1 MTYTIKEIKGTE
13 AQYRYIKDVYQGLN
27 KVDQKLFDHIL
38 FSQLLRPHRDVWD
51 EEIYV
56 PVSSEFIR
64 KHFAKASWKNLEE
77 AGLINYTGYSIE
89 RGKSRE
95 FAVIP
100 EILDEFLKLGP
111 KHPTDKIVNLANGR
125 RYIPRPSSIYDENGN
140 KIPELIALSI
150 SAIKTCPFNFNDMN
164 ELREKL
170 EQKFDN
176 DKKAHEAGEITDST
190 LLSAK
195 GRYLNAKRIHQQ
207 VIAGAEHVEGAIY
220 SYIPHYTVQMSG
232 RVSERGG
239 GLQSAPRAM
248 KHAAFSNVPNLFNYD
263 LKSSQLN
270 IFITWVQEAGIDST
284 YLLQVRDDPNLM
296 SKLAERVG
304 LPRDKFKPIFYSVI
318 MGATVS
324 SNLERVKKRDVGN
337 NSIMK
342 TMSEAFPCPVELL
355 RAYKELLIVLK
366 PIKEVVDKWH
376 NWLLDVYV
384 PANRYRARGQYYLKN
399 QTGAILN
406 LTDLY
411 RKPRH
416 VIKSRLAA
424 FLLQGREAAFIHHLT
439 ILGEKYDYSVVSNQH
454 DGLTAKNP
462 IPNEAVQEAIRLSGL
477 ECAKIVEKPFIDVP
491 PPPMSKSKSSA
502 RGFGKDSTTKKVKN
516 QTENFLFAVESPH
529 DIAAMKLQKLYDAMP
544 KKPLPEPV
552 KPDRPLTDAESSM
565 GQHYYSVVDIT
576 GSVGQ
581 KWLLFPAIDVD
592 GSMYLPPVSDESSE
606 FDCSELENISEEE
619 EEAIVDRARNTFSN
633 ILRPETDF
641 PRNKRKLLEMWRWIQ
656 LKRLMP
662 KIYGDDYSIEE
673 KYRYAYFGHAIAH
686 ELLSSSEDG
695 YAYLLLAKFRIV
707 IEMYKD
713 HIHQPG
719 ARLLHSN

>member
-1 MTYTIKEIKGTE
+1 MTYIIKEIKGTE

-38 FSQLLRPHRDVWD
+38 FSQLTRSPRDVWD
-51 EEIYV
+51 EDIYV

-89 RGKSRE
+89 GCKSRE

-125 RYIPRPSSIYDENGN
+125 RYIPRPSSIYDENGH

-164 ELREKL
+164 ELIEKL

-190 LLSAK
+190 FISAK

-207 VIAGAEHVEGAIY
+207 VIAGAEHVEGVIY

-366 PIKEVVDKWH
+366 PIKEIVDKWH

-384 PANRYRARGQYYLKN
+384 PANRYKVGNQYYLKN

-454 DGLTAKNP
+454 DGLGSINP
-462 IPNEAVQEAIRLSGL
+462 IPDEAVQEAIRLSGL
-477 ECAKIVEKPFIDVP
+477 ECDKIVEKPFIDAP

-502 RGFGKDSTTKKVKN
+502 RGFGKNNTTKKVRN
-516 QTENFLFAVESPH
+516 QTENFIFATE
-529 DIAAMKLQKLYDAMP
+529 
-544 KKPLPEPV
+544 LPP
-552 KPDRPLTDAESSM
+552 
-565 GQHYYSVVDIT
+565 YI
-576 GSVGQ
+576 
-581 KWLLFPAIDVD
+581 D
-592 GSMYLPPVSDESSE
+592 GSMYLPPVDKATYGVGYVNRVVNAASILSGV
-606 FDCSELENISEEE
+606 LENISEEE
-619 EEAIVDRARNTFSN
+619 EEAIVNIARNTFSN
-633 ILRPETDF
+633 ILRSETAFSRD
-641 PRNKRKLLEMWRWIQ
+641 KRKLLELWRWIQ
-656 LKRLMP
+656 LKRLTP

-673 KYRYAYFGHAIAH
+673 KYKYAHFGYLIAE
-686 ELLSSSEDG
+686 ELMMSSIMDDIAFLLKAEFWTKMEG
-695 YAYLLLAKFRIV
+695 YKQ
-707 IEMYKD
+707 
-713 HIHQPG
+713 HI
-719 ARLLHSN
+719 L